1 MGQNWTHLYNGS
13 YHQIPNRNE
22 AELREAFE
30 DNPEELSRRGTWE
43 WTYMSTNLRNNK
55 TYIMIYINGLNLVFN
70 MIAPFL
76 VLLALNIKGIY
87 KYHLRFSMATNSY
100 DLYALQFILRSV
112 KLSKIFTHL
121 SQPAEILLV

>member
-1 MGQNWTHLYNGS
+1 MGQNGTHLYNGS

-30 DNPEELSRRGTWE
+30 DNPEELSKRGTWE
-43 WTYMSTNLRNNK
+43 WKYMSTNLRNNK

-76 VLLALNIKGIY
+76 VLLALNIKGIIQVS
-87 KYHLRFSMATNSY
+87 LAF
-100 DLYALQFILRSV
+100 
-112 KLSKIFTHL
+112 
-121 SQPAEILLV
+121 